1 MKHYII
7 RVGNGNNFYNSV
19 YNVWGYIDHSHNLKI
34 TKKMEKGDVLW
45 FLKSKEFGGNFVG
58 MATFERYI
66 DRRDET
72 LINVNTLLNN
82 ENNWTDDDGNET
94 DIRWDI
100 QIHYRNLYQIEELNI
115 VQVIVASLTVM
126 EYEASKTYGT
136 TNFTVD
142 LEQEYRLI
150 TRYRQQQNKQIL

>member
-1 MKHYII
+1 
-7 RVGNGNNFYNSV
+7 
-19 YNVWGYIDHSHNLKI
+19 
-34 TKKMEKGDVLW
+34 
-45 FLKSKEFGGNFVG
+45 

-72 LINVNTLLNN
+72 LINVNTLSNN
-82 ENNWTDDDGNET
+82 ENNWTDNNGNET
-94 DIRWDI
+94 DKRWDI
-100 QIHYRNLYQIEELNI
+100 QIHYRNLYQIDELNI
-115 VQVIVASLTVM
+115 VQVIVAPPTVM

-150 TRYRQQQNKQIL
+150 TRYRQQQNKHIL